1 MQWQWI
7 ALTLIVTSWMQI
19 LVLHDFTIFHPSWV
33 SWPGPYWCRA
43 QGPATRVLQGMAA
56 MAGDPSPVAGVVP
69 RCGHQANMEKD
80 QAIDALEPNTYETN
94 GHFDREHHDDPLEFW
109 GYTIVSFSLGCLRY
123 ARACQRVPV
132 PADVYRWLDFL
143 QLTTRSD
150 DQLNSVCWAQ
160 KIPFTLYESSDR
172 PFISS

>member
-1 MQWQWI
+1 
-7 ALTLIVTSWMQI
+7 MQI
-19 LVLHDFTIFHPSWV
+19 LVLHDFTLHGCRGQDRIDAEHKDLQLAFFKA
-33 SWPGPYWCRA
+33 WPPW
-43 QGPATRVLQGMAA
+43 PVIRV
-56 MAGDPSPVAGVVP
+56 PSPGSCRVG
-69 RCGHQANMEKD
+69 GHQANMEKD
-80 QAIDALEPNTYETN
+80 QAIDALEPNTYEGCVVVFFWCLSTN
-94 GHFDREHHDDPLEFW
+94 GHFDREHHDDPLEFL

-160 KIPFTLYESSDR
+160 NIPFTLYESSDR

>member
-1 MQWQWI
+1 
-7 ALTLIVTSWMQI
+7 
-19 LVLHDFTIFHPSWV
+19 
-33 SWPGPYWCRA
+33 
-43 QGPATRVLQGMAA
+43 

-143 QLTTRSD
+143 QPTTRSD

-172 PFISS
+172 PFIAS

>member
-1 MQWQWI
+1 
-7 ALTLIVTSWMQI
+7 MQI
-19 LVLHDFTIFHPSWV
+19 LVLHDFTLHGCRGQDRIDAEHKDLQLAFFKA
-33 SWPGPYWCRA
+33 WPPW
-43 QGPATRVLQGMAA
+43 PVIRV
-56 MAGDPSPVAGVVP
+56 PSPGSCRVAGTRRIWRRTRRSMLSSPTLMRVVSSFFW
-69 RCGHQANMEKD
+69 C
-80 QAIDALEPNTYETN
+80 LSTN
-94 GHFDREHHDDPLEFW
+94 GHFDREHHDDPLEFL

-160 KIPFTLYESSDR
+160 NIPFTLYESSDR

>member
-1 MQWQWI
+1 MG
-7 ALTLIVTSWMQI
+7 
-19 LVLHDFTIFHPSWV
+19 LVNQVNHA
-33 SWPGPYWCRA
+33 PGEYGEGPGDRCSRA
-43 QGPATRVLQGMAA
+43 QHL
-56 MAGDPSPVAGVVP
+56 
-69 RCGHQANMEKD
+69 
-80 QAIDALEPNTYETN
+80 N

-160 KIPFTLYESSDR
+160 NIPFTLYESSDR